1 MPIEGSAL
9 PKLSLDTVPE
19 ATFYIPATGPATRP
33 RRALKHDNTFAVLD
47 SHGDIGASAG
57 GTDGLFNCDT
67 RFLSHFELLLNGM
80 QPLLLGSNLR
90 DDNTLLTVDLTN
102 PDMYFDDHLVLPKDT
117 LHVVRTIFLW
127 RDTFYQRLAI
137 QNHGDRAVDLR
148 LTMLFDSDFADL
160 FEVRGLRRERRGTI
174 TREAVRPATTVL
186 SYEGLDAK
194 LRQTVLHFDPTPSEL
209 TATTVSY
216 RLNIAPKEFTPV
228 CCSIGCGAP
237 EPPKPIPL
245 LRGLRAIHR
254 NLRAMSHNAATVETS
269 NDLFNEVL
277 CRSMSDLYMLMTKTP
292 QGPYPYAGIPWYSTT
307 FGRDGL
313 ITALQ
318 MLWLDPRIAQGVL
331 RRLAALQATTDDPAS
346 DAQPGKILHEMREGE
361 MAALREV
368 PFGLYYG
375 TVDATPLFVMLAG
388 LYAERTGDDATI
400 VELWPAIEAAL
411 AWIDG
416 PGDPDGDGFIEYYR
430 ATEEGLANQGW
441 KDLQDAIFHADGH
454 LAEGPI
460 ALAEVQGYVYS
471 AKLLAARCAKRLGR
485 MQDAHRLKA
494 EADLLAERFDAAFWC
509 PDLGTY
515 ALALD
520 GKKQPCRVRSSNA
533 GQVLFTGIARPER
546 ALEVGDGLLRP
557 NFFSGWGIRTIA
569 NTEARYNPMSYHNG
583 SIWPH
588 DNALIALGLAR
599 YGLKRSVERVFKG
612 LFDAATYME
621 MRRLPELFCGFQ
633 RGRGRGPTLY
643 PVACSP
649 QAWAS
654 ATPFTLIEASLGL
667 QFDPAANEIRLHN
680 PSLPSFLDEVVLRNL
695 HLKELE
701 RRPQG
706 APPRQRRLG
715 RNSRAARRYPGLDRL
730 RPQRQPR
737 RERIAVQLGRIICMV
752 RRVTAT

>member
-216 RLNIAPKEFTPV
+216 RLSIAPKGFTPV

-441 KDLQDAIFHADGH
+441 KDSQDAIFHADGH

-471 AKLLAARCAKRLGR
+471 AKLMAARCAKRLGR
-485 MQDAHRLKA
+485 MQDAHRLKI

-695 HLKELE
+695 HLKDSSVDLKVRRHANDVSVEILE
-701 RRPQG
+701 RRGDIQVSIVF
-706 APPRQRRLG
+706 G
-715 RNSRAARRYPGLDRL
+715 RNASPDESGS
-730 RPQRQPR
+730 QFS
-737 RERIAVQLGRIICMV
+737 
-752 RRVTAT
+752 

>member
-1 MPIEGSAL
+1 MPIEGGAL

-90 DDNTLLTVDLTN
+90 DDNTVLTVDLTN

-127 RDTFYQRLAI
+127 HDTAYQRLAI
-137 QNHGDRAVDLR
+137 QNHGDRPVDLR

-160 FEVRGLRRERRGTI
+160 FEVRGLRREHRGTI
-174 TREAVRPATTVL
+174 SREAVGPATTVL

-216 RLNIAPKEFTPV
+216 RLSITPKEFTPV
-228 CCSIGCGAP
+228 CCSIGCGSP
-237 EPPKPIPL
+237 EPPKPVPL

-254 NLRAMSHNAATVETS
+254 NLRAVSHNTATVETS

-411 AWIDG
+411 AWVDG

-441 KDLQDAIFHADGH
+441 KDSQDAIFHADGH

-509 PDLGTY
+509 PDIGTY

-520 GKKQPCRVRSSNA
+520 GQKQPCRVRSSNA

-695 HLKELE
+695 HLKDSSVDLKVRRHANDVSVEILE
-701 RRPQG
+701 RRGDIQVSIVF
-706 APPRQRRLG
+706 G
-715 RNSRAARRYPGLDRL
+715 RNASPDESGS
-730 RPQRQPR
+730 QFS
-737 RERIAVQLGRIICMV
+737 
-752 RRVTAT
+752 